1 MELVVIKGS
10 KHDNSRK
17 NRRRQVKAAL
27 KLEALNEWAAKR
39 EGSSWVPHIQER
51 CVSEHQRHYWST
63 LSYIQDI
70 LEDLIRHTG

>member
-1 MELVVIKGS
+1 MMELVVIKGS

-39 EGSSWVPHIQER
+39 EVGCHIYKSA
-51 CVSEHQRHYWST
+51 VSVNTKDTIGQPSVISKIPLRT
-63 LSYIQDI
+63 
-70 LEDLIRHTG
+70 